1 MGFSPDVEL
10 YHAKMLSD
18 KYGSGRSWDR
28 ALSWVVKQDVDVIC
42 MSIGT
47 KVELSAGMKQTLQR
61 IHERGIVVT
70 APSGNEGK
78 SILRSP
84 ANDPRVIAVGGIDYD
99 KKRTRMS
106 NKSSL
111 IEAYALS
118 EDITVANID
127 KSIPYIKK
135 DGTSYANA
143 FVASQLALII
153 SYARKNN
160 REIRVRDFLTHY
172 NEKNRTELRVLDM
185 KKVKKE
191 LDIYLDL

>member
-1 MGFSPDVEL
+1 
-10 YHAKMLSD
+10 
-18 KYGSGRSWDR
+18 
-28 ALSWVVKQDVDVIC
+28 
-42 MSIGT
+42 
-47 KVELSAGMKQTLQR
+47 
-61 IHERGIVVT
+61 
-70 APSGNEGK
+70 
-78 SILRSP
+78 
-84 ANDPRVIAVGGIDYD
+84 
-99 KKRTRMS
+99 MS

-153 SYARKNN
+153 SYARINNKNIN
-160 REIRVRDFLTHY
+160 AREFLSHY
-172 NEKNRTELRVLDM
+172 NEKNRTELRILDM